1 MSTLPVHVLVM
12 AKAPVAGMVKT
23 RLCPPLTLEG
33 AAALARAA
41 LEDTLA
47 AVAAADVAKR
57 SVVLDGR
64 VGAWLPAGICV
75 ITQRSGPFADR
86 LEAAMMDAWADVPLP
101 IVLVGMDTP
110 QMSAGHIESAAQSL
124 LGTNTD
130 AVLGQAEDGGFW
142 IIGVRRP
149 VAGLFAGVPMSTS
162 ETGTAQ
168 LARLAALQLRCA
180 RLPRLRDVDLFS
192 DALAVARDAPETRFA
207 AALDACLVNPVT
219 TRALETVG
227 FA

>member
-1 MSTLPVHVLVM
+1 VSTLGVHVLVM
-12 AKAPVAGMVKT
+12 AKAPVPGLVKT

-33 AAALARAA
+33 AADLARAA
-41 LEDTLA
+41 LEDTLV
-47 AVAAADVAKR
+47 AVAAADVAQR

-64 VGAWLPAGICV
+64 VGAWLPAGIGV
-75 ITQRSGPFADR
+75 IAQRSGPFADR
-86 LEAAMMDAWADVPLP
+86 LAAAMMDAWADMPLP

-110 QMSAGHIESAAQSL
+110 QMNAGHIESAARAL
-124 LGTNTD
+124 LGTDTD

-142 IIGVRRP
+142 IIGVHRP

-168 LARLAALQLRCA
+168 LARLAALHLRCA
-180 RLPRLRDVDLFS
+180 RLPRLRDVDLFA
-192 DALAVARDAPETRFA
+192 DALAVARDAPHTRFA
-207 AALDACLVNPVT
+207 AAFDACLVNPVT
-219 TRALETVG
+219 ARALETAG

>member
-1 MSTLPVHVLVM
+1 M
-12 AKAPVAGMVKT
+12 AKAPVAGFVKT

-47 AVAAADVAKR
+47 AVAAAAVAKR

-75 ITQRSGPFADR
+75 IPQRSGPFADR
-86 LEAAMMDAWADVPLP
+86 LEAAMMDAWADVPIP

-124 LGTNTD
+124 LRTNTD

-142 IIGVRRP
+142 IIGLRRP

-180 RLPRLRDVDLFS
+180 PLPRLRDVDLFA
-192 DALAVARDAPETRFA
+192 DALAVARDAPDTRFA

>member
-1 MSTLPVHVLVM
+1 MLSSWPRRRCPGWSRR
-12 AKAPVAGMVKT
+12 AC
-23 RLCPPLTLEG
+23 CPPLTLEG

-47 AVAAADVAKR
+47 AVVAADVAKR

-64 VGAWLPAGICV
+64 VEPGYLGDRCHFA
-75 ITQRSGPFADR
+75 QRSGPFADR
-86 LEAAMMDAWADVPLP
+86 LEAATMDAWAAVPLP

-110 QMSAGHIESAAQSL
+110 QMSTGHIESAAQSL
-124 LGTNTD
+124 LGTDTD
-130 AVLGQAEDGGFW
+130 AVLGLAEDGGFW

-168 LARLAALQLRCA
+168 LVRLAALQLRCA
-180 RLPRLRDVDLFS
+180 RLPRLRDVDLFA
-192 DALAVARDAPETRFA
+192 DALAVARDAPDTRFA
-207 AALDACLVNPVT
+207 AALDVCLGNPVT
-219 TRALETVG
+219 RRVLETVG

>member
-1 MSTLPVHVLVM
+1 M
-12 AKAPVAGMVKT
+12 AKAPVPGMVKT
-23 RLCPPLTLEG
+23 RLCPPLTMEG
-33 AAALARAA
+33 AAALACAA

-47 AVAAADVAKR
+47 AVAAAGVAKR

-64 VGAWLPAGICV
+64 VGAWLPAGIGV
-75 ITQRSGPFADR
+75 IAQRSGPFADR

-110 QMSAGHIESAAQSL
+110 QMSAGLIESAARSL
-124 LGTNTD
+124 LRTDTD

-149 VAGLFAGVPMSTS
+149 VVGLFAGVPMSTS

-180 RLPRLRDVDLFS
+180 RLPRLRDVDLFA
-192 DALAVARDAPETRFA
+192 DALTVARNAPDTRFA

>member
-1 MSTLPVHVLVM
+1 VSTLPVHVLVM
-12 AKAPVAGMVKT
+12 AKAPVPGMVKT

-33 AAALARAA
+33 AAALACAA

-47 AVAAADVAKR
+47 AVAAAGVAKR

-64 VGAWLPAGICV
+64 VGAWLPAGIGV
-75 ITQRSGPFADR
+75 IAQRCGPFADR
-86 LEAAMMDAWADVPLP
+86 LEAAIMDAWAAVPLP

-124 LGTNTD
+124 LGKDTD
-130 AVLGQAEDGGFW
+130 AVLGRAEDGGFW
-142 IIGVRRP
+142 IIGVHRP
-149 VAGLFAGVPMSTS
+149 VTGLFAGVPMSTS

-168 LARLAALQLRCA
+168 LARLAALHLRCA
-180 RLPRLRDVDLFS
+180 RLPRLRDVDLFA
-192 DALAVARDAPETRFA
+192 DALAVARNAPDTRFA

-219 TRALETVG
+219 TRTLETVG

>member
-1 MSTLPVHVLVM
+1 M
-12 AKAPVAGMVKT
+12 AKAPVPGLVKT

-33 AAALARAA
+33 AATLARAA

-47 AVAAADVAKR
+47 AVAAADVAQR

-64 VGAWLPAGICV
+64 VGTWLPTGIRV
-75 ITQRSGPFADR
+75 IAQRSGPFADR
-86 LEAAMMDAWADVPLP
+86 LEAAMMDAWTEVPLP

-110 QMSAGHIESAAQSL
+110 QMNAGHIESAAQSL
-124 LGTNTD
+124 LGRDTD
-130 AVLGQAEDGGFW
+130 AVLGHAEDGGFW

-162 ETGTAQ
+162 EAGTAQ
-168 LARLAALQLRCA
+168 LARLTVLQLRCA
-180 RLPRLRDVDLFS
+180 RLPRLRDVDLFT
-192 DALAVARDAPETRFA
+192 DALAVARDAPDTRFA
-207 AALDACLVNPVT
+207 AALDACLVNPLT
-219 TRALETVG
+219 TRALESVG